1 MLLVKPETVLSSVID
16 NEPSV
21 IPVLNRFGIG
31 LGTGDVSVARI
42 CREKHLDTEFFLAI
56 VNTFINESYFPEHKL
71 REFDAT
77 EIAAYLEETNNYY
90 SQFQL
95 SNIERHFR
103 LLMQSVGADSNI
115 HLLLDFFHEL
125 RDMILQRVQTDR
137 RLVFPALNGQPV
149 PDEMAE
155 FVASMAETDAGIAD
169 RLSDLKSM
177 FVKHLR
183 GTCDNNLLYAVI
195 VAIITLEKD
204 IRQNNRIRARLLC
217 PLLKAAINSAE

>member
-1 MLLVKPETVLSSVID
+1 MLLVKTETVLSSLID

-31 LGTGDVSVARI
+31 LGTGDVSVAQI
-42 CREKHLDTEFFLAI
+42 CREKHIDTEFFLAI

-71 REFDAT
+71 REFDAA

-95 SNIERHFR
+95 ANIERHFR
-103 LLMQSVGADSNI
+103 LLMQSVGPDSNI

-125 RDMILQRVQTDR
+125 SDAILTRVQTDR
-137 RLVFPALNGQPV
+137 RLLFPVLKGKQLSDEVFVLVN
-149 PDEMAE
+149 
-155 FVASMAETDAGIAD
+155 SMAETDAGIAD

-204 IRQNNRIRARLLC
+204 IRQNNRIRSRLLY
-217 PLLKAAINSAE
+217 PLLTTALNSVK